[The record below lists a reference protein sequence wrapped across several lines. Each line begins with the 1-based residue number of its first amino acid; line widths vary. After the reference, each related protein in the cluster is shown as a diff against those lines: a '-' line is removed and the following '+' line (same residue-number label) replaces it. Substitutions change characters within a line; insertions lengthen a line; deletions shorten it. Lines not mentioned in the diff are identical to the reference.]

1 MVPLLFFKDQRWK
14 FIEALQLFEETLH
27 PPDSAPSPLAL
38 CYGLE
43 KSEATELLTFSLKL
57 ESAAN
62 PENEKKRLDF
72 WLSCVKKFS
81 EQMRQ
86 ISLYSD
92 EKKSN
97 SKNSFFESPQP
108 HPHQN
113 RQRGASLKVSCV
125 TCPTFHM
132 SKKGRPSQYLG
143 LYDVF
148 KNQSLAKQKDLLKT
162 HKMCQ
167 IF

>member
-1 MVPLLFFKDQRWK
+1 MVPILFTKEQRWK

-27 PPDSAPSPLAL
+27 PSDSSSSPLAL

-43 KSEATELLTFSLKL
+43 KSETTELETFSAKL

-86 ISLYSD
+86 ISLYND
-92 EKKSN
+92 EKKNN
-97 SKNSFFESPQP
+97 SK
-108 HPHQN
+108 
-113 RQRGASLKVSCV
+113 
-125 TCPTFHM
+125 PTF
-132 SKKGRPSQYLG
+132 
-143 LYDVF
+143 F
-148 KNQSLAKQKDLLKT
+148 
-162 HKMCQ
+162 
-167 IF
+167 